1 MQSIIYQKSKA
12 SRKAACPIINDTLCR
27 AKFCKAALWNS
38 DELCFFGGR
47 QHVTRHLLNGKTI
60 KITGMKWALF
70 GWAVLGFAPVAGR
83 AADSLLDTTLED
95 TKLYFTAPL
104 RWDEQDWLYFGG
116 ALLAIGAAHSFDER
130 VRDHFA
136 NGSKAVL
143 NGGED
148 KNSLRDAAPTM
159 ALIAGTGLYAA
170 FLDDRDGYREA
181 WSLIEAGAF
190 SGATAEVLGYATGRE
205 RPDATTSANQWGKGG
220 DSFPSLHTAV
230 AFAVGT
236 VFAESGSDEY
246 RWIRRIIG
254 YGVASATGYVRT
266 SENVH
271 WLSDSV
277 AGAALGIGTARF
289 VLNRQGAQDHAAL
302 QFQPVKNGWLL
313 SYSMRTH

>member
-1 MQSIIYQKSKA
+1 MNCVSLAAARRLTSHLRY
-12 SRKAACPIINDTLCR
+12 RKT
-27 AKFCKAALWNS
+27 
-38 DELCFFGGR
+38 
-47 QHVTRHLLNGKTI
+47 TKT
-60 KITGMKWALF
+60 TVMKWALLVL
-70 GWAVLGFAPVAGR
+70 AVLGLVPAAGY

-116 ALLAIGAAHSFDER
+116 ALVAIGAAHSFDER

-136 NGSKAVL
+136 TGSKAIL

-148 KNSLRDAAPTM
+148 KNSLRDAAPTV

-190 SGATAEVLGYATGRE
+190 SGATAEVLAYATGRE

-220 DSFPSLHTAV
+220 DSFPSLHTTV

-236 VFAESGSDEY
+236 VFAESGNDEY

-277 AGAALGIGTARF
+277 AGAALGIASARF
-289 VLNRQGAQDHAAL
+289 VLNRQGVQEHAAL